1 MARREV
7 AVVGGQRWRRDA
19 ADFVLLALGVLDEFR
34 RWGVVVAG
42 DFGEYAQL
50 LAIEFAIRH
59 GNPQHGRVALDVP
72 TVLQA

>member
-19 ADFVLLALGVLDEFR
+19 ADFVLLTLGVLDEFR

-42 DFGEYAQL
+42 DFG
-50 LAIEFAIRH
+50 
-59 GNPQHGRVALDVP
+59 
-72 TVLQA
+72 